1 MAYEPDSTY
10 GEVTK
15 PSKEQEAYTASHA
28 MTRDEFIKKYA
39 LGEGGTFVADDKGG
53 NAASEVAGQ
62 NVADYYDTYL
72 SKDAKQTQT
81 LRGVEGDTREAPMDW
96 GQGRYSNTHPYFDGY
111 DNVNPHP
118 ESNRGN
124 GLDEAWKAVRPLA
137 AIGAMAYG
145 GWAMSGAGAIAGAA
159 ASGGSA
165 ATGLAGTLGMNAGIG
180 ATALNAGA
188 LNTGI
193 SLLQG
198 NNIGDSLKSGAT
210 AAALSP
216 VGGWAK
222 GAIGSATAGLGS
234 GISGALSSVGAGAAT
249 GAAGAAL
256 TGLDIGKGAITGALS
271 GAASEAGKYVGGV
284 VKESTNGSEFS
295 GKTASTLT
303 NTAIKGGT
311 LQGAAGSLLGSYA
324 GAEAKET
331 TGSDMVANVA
341 EGAVSSAVTGK
352 KNNLKASLVNG
363 AIKDFTNPMG
373 SVTRYLGGWTKAA

>member
-28 MTRDEFIKKYA
+28 MTRDDFIKKYA
-39 LGEGGTFVADDKGG
+39 LGDGGTFVANDKGG

-81 LRGVEGDTREAPMDW
+81 LRSVEGDTREVPIEW
-96 GQGRYSNTHPYFDGY
+96 GGGRYSNTHPYFDGY

-145 GWAMSGAGAIAGAA
+145 GWALSGTGAATGAGA
-159 ASGGSA
+159 S
-165 ATGLAGTLGMNAGIG
+165 GLAGSLGMNAGAG

-193 SLLQG
+193 SLAQG
-198 NNIGDSLKSGAT
+198 KNIGDSLKSGAM

-222 GAIGSATAGLGS
+222 GEVGAALADSGLPKFASNAIASTA
-234 GISGALSSVGAGAAT
+234 AGAAT
-249 GAAGAAL
+249 GAAGAAM
-256 TGLDIGKGAITGALS
+256 TGQDVGKGLAGGIISGAVGAVGGAAGGLAKTATGSDFAGMVASTAAKSAITGKSPNIPKSIINWAVNDNTMDSVNKFL
-271 GAASEAGKYVGGV
+271 GFAADQ
-284 VKESTNGSEFS
+284 
-295 GKTASTLT
+295 
-303 NTAIKGGT
+303 
-311 LQGAAGSLLGSYA
+311 QG
-324 GAEAKET
+324 
-331 TGSDMVANVA
+331 N
-341 EGAVSSAVTGK
+341 
-352 KNNLKASLVNG
+352 
-363 AIKDFTNPMG
+363 
-373 SVTRYLGGWTKAA
+373 